1 MTKRVLVTGATGF
14 VGRILCEALTQRG
27 VRVRT
32 ATRAPCAVSE
42 SDAEICVVGEIGSST
57 QWDRALEGVDWVI
70 HLAAR
75 VHVLK
80 GKERNSAAF
89 HEVNA
94 LGTGR
99 LAAAAAR
106 SGVAQFV
113 YLSSVKVNGEATLG
127 APYSASDQPRPADS
141 YARSKWEGEIAV
153 RDASLGS
160 QMQYSVVRS
169 PLVYGAGVRTNFLRL
184 MRWID
189 RGIPLP
195 FAAIEN
201 RRSLIS
207 VWNLADVLIRVAEHP
222 AASGHVWMVSDGSD
236 ISTPDLVRAL
246 GRAMGR
252 QVRLVSVPVRLLRLA
267 GALGAGRAEIER
279 LCGSL
284 VVDASVTCSQLDWT
298 PPVTQQEGVQQTVAW
313 YLAEGRSHAR

>member
-1 MTKRVLVTGATGF
+1 VTKRVLVTGATGF
-14 VGRILCEALTQRG
+14 VGRTLCEALTLRG
-27 VRVRT
+27 VRVRR
-32 ATRAPCAVSE
+32 ATRAPCAASGRDTEV
-42 SDAEICVVGEIGSST
+42 CVVGEIGSRT
-57 QWDRALEGVDWVI
+57 QCDRALEGVDWLM

-141 YARSKWEGEIAV
+141 YARSTWEGEIAV

-160 QMQYSVVRS
+160 
-169 PLVYGAGVRTNFLRL
+169 
-184 MRWID
+184 
-189 RGIPLP
+189 
-195 FAAIEN
+195 
-201 RRSLIS
+201 
-207 VWNLADVLIRVAEHP
+207 
-222 AASGHVWMVSDGSD
+222 
-236 ISTPDLVRAL
+236 
-246 GRAMGR
+246 
-252 QVRLVSVPVRLLRLA
+252 
-267 GALGAGRAEIER
+267 
-279 LCGSL
+279 
-284 VVDASVTCSQLDWT
+284 
-298 PPVTQQEGVQQTVAW
+298 
-313 YLAEGRSHAR
+313 